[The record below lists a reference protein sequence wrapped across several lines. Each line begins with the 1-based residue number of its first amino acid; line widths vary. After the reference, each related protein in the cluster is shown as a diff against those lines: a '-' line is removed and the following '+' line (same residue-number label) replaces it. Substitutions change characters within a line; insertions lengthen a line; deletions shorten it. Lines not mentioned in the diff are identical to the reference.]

1 MNLIDKLIQ
10 YNYYTLGLYGIL
22 YKKKLD
28 FIPEVYLEMKDFFQY
43 RLMQAETSLEKH
55 SLLQVVCYLP
65 FLMYQP
71 YHFSIYAF
79 ISQSL
84 EEKYKIFKFKLLD

>member
-1 MNLIDKLIQ
+1 
-10 YNYYTLGLYGIL
+10 
-22 YKKKLD
+22 
-28 FIPEVYLEMKDFFQY
+28 
-43 RLMQAETSLEKH
+43 MQAETSLEKH

-84 EEKYKIFKFKLLD
+84 KEKYKIFKFKLLD